1 MQPSEE
7 QVYIDKVKKGDSA
20 AYRYLVDKYQDMAYT
35 IALRIM
41 RQAEDAE
48 DAAQEGFVKA
58 YQQLHSFEG
67 KSKFSTWLYTIIYRT
82 CLSKLQKQRIPAY
95 PMEEGIDDTDDTVPP
110 LDILETME
118 KQTYIREAIGRL
130 PSIDGVLI
138 TLYYLN
144 ENSIREMA
152 EITGLSESNI
162 KVKLFR
168 ARKTLEQQ
176 LRFLL

>member
-7 QVYIDKVKKGDSA
+7 QVYIDKVKNGDSA
-20 AYRYLVDKYQDMAYT
+20 AFAYLVEKHQNMAYT

-48 DAAQEGFVKA
+48 DAAQEGFVRA
-58 YQQLHSFEG
+58 YQQLHAFEG
-67 KSKFSTWLYTIIYRT
+67 KSKFSTWLHAIISRT
-82 CLSKLQKQRIPAY
+82 CITKLQKLRILTS
-95 PMEEGIDDTDDTVPP
+95 PMEEGTDDTDHKVPP
-110 LDILETME
+110 LDAIEAME
-118 KQTYIREAIGRL
+118 KQTFIREAIGRL
-130 PSIDGVLI
+130 PRIDGVLV
-138 TLYYLN
+138 TLYYFN
-144 ENSIREMA
+144 ENSIREIE

>member
-7 QVYIDKVKKGDSA
+7 QVYIDKVKNGNSA
-20 AYRYLVDKYQDMAYT
+20 AYAYLVDKYQNMAYT

-41 RQAEDAE
+41 RHAEDAE
-48 DAAQEGFVKA
+48 DAAQEGFVRA
-58 YQQLHSFEG
+58 YQQLHTFKG

-82 CLSKLQKQRIPAY
+82 CLSKLEKQRIPTFSI
-95 PMEEGIDDTDDTVPP
+95 EEGIDDSDDTVSP
-110 LDILETME
+110 LDVIETTE

-130 PSIDGVLI
+130 PPIDGVLV

-144 ENSIREMA
+144 ENSIREIE

-168 ARKTLEQQ
+168 ARKILEQQ